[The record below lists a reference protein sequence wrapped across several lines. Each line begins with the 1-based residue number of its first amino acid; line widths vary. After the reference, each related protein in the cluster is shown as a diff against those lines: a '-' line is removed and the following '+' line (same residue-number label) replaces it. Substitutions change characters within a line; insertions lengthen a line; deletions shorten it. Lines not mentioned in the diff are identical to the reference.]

1 MVMGICGGYQM
12 LGNTLRDPSH
22 VESRVP
28 EVSGLGLL
36 DMDVTFAPEKRTVQ
50 STGTVQCESG
60 WLAGLNGLLLDG
72 YEIHAGR
79 NTFGPECVPWLTISG
94 ETDGVCNQ
102 TCNVIGTYL
111 HGIFDDGQFFA
122 GLADH
127 IRKAKGNP
135 DTHTPVQTLEEFR
148 EKEFDRIAD
157 IVRASLDM
165 DAVYRIIRGK
175 A

>member
-79 NTFGPECVPWLTISG
+79 NTFGPECVPWLTING

-102 TCNVIGTYL
+102 TYNVIGTYL
-111 HGIFDDGQFFA
+111 HGIFDDGLFFA

-127 IRKAKGNP
+127 IRKAKGIP
-135 DTHTPVQTLEEFR
+135 DTHTRAQTLEEFR